1 MQSTILTLQQQLK
14 DTRHQLSQQTQAQG
28 AAASSS
34 ATGFAAAAA
43 AAASATGLSRTAP
56 SSPST
61 CSEPGGP
68 SEPDPSLGT
77 SAAGKDCG
85 GRITNG
91 PTNGSSRGGPGASG
105 LYSSVEED
113 FPSPRSASS
122 PAQGEGSKLSNHSEE
137 ATSQGGVDR
146 FERQLS
152 VGYESVDSPTGSE
165 ASATQHSIDTDS
177 NADSHEAAA
186 VAKGSRTAG
195 SRHTTQNGLDSTA
208 AASAATA
215 TASAAVTTNSSTG
228 SVL

>member
-14 DTRHQLSQQTQAQG
+14 DTRQQLSQQTQTQSAG
-28 AAASSS
+28 PASS
-34 ATGFAAAAA
+34 ATGLAAATIAG
-43 AAASATGLSRTAP
+43 SSRTAP

-61 CSEPGGP
+61 CSEPGGQ

-85 GRITNG
+85 GRVTNG
-91 PTNGSSRGGPGASG
+91 PTNGSSRGGAGASG

-137 ATSQGGVDR
+137 ATSQGGGDR

-177 NADSHEAAA
+177 NADSHEAAT

-215 TASAAVTTNSSTG
+215 TTGAAVTTNSSTG